1 MPTKKAP
8 KLIQSIDDLLIDHPF
23 GNLSLPKW
31 TSLFLSAASHRT
43 QNYML
48 PFYLFFNYLF
58 ITEPPGQGQP
68 TNIPI
73 HALKD
78 WNCQNT
84 IRSEKR
90 KKLFLGR
97 SRKLFSRHK

>member
-1 MPTKKAP
+1 
-8 KLIQSIDDLLIDHPF
+8 
-23 GNLSLPKW
+23 
-31 TSLFLSAASHRT
+31 
-43 QNYML
+43 ML

-90 KKLFLGR
+90 KNYFWEEAENYFRGINEKKKKDR
-97 SRKLFSRHK
+97 SNICSNVWSSKHAKA